1 MAARPRLGI
10 VAWCFTDG
18 KAGHENQSRGLIDAL
33 GERLPVADYSI
44 PAESGLAAARDYLRG
59 RFPAAHDLPD
69 PDLIIGAGHATHLPM
84 LAARRARG
92 GRVIVLMQ
100 PSLPN
105 AWFDLCVIPEHDQ
118 PRPAPNLLVT
128 RGALNRIRHVAEH
141 DDGAG
146 LFLVGG
152 PAPHVQWDTAAVIA
166 QIRTVLERSPEQHWW
181 LTTSRRTPDDFIPAL
196 TAQLPEALAARLTV
210 VPFSETDVGWLPEK
224 LGLAAQV
231 WVTQESVSMVYEA
244 LSSGAAVG
252 LLALPSTQ
260 PQGRVARGID
270 GLLREGLV
278 LCFADWEQ
286 GSELRVPAKRFDEAG
301 RCADWICKAWL
312 SDR

>member
-33 GERLPVADYSI
+33 GERLPVADFSI
-44 PAESGLAAARDYLRG
+44 RAGSGLAAARDYLRG

-69 PDLIIGAGHATHLPM
+69 PDLIIGAGHATHLHM
-84 LAARRARG
+84 LAARSARG

-105 AWFDLCVIPEHDQ
+105 AWFDLCVIHEHDQ
-118 PRPAPNLLVT
+118 PRPAPNVMVT
-128 RGALNRIRHVAEH
+128 RSALNLIRHVAEH
-141 DDGAG
+141 DHGAG

-152 PAPHVQWDTAAVIA
+152 PAPHVQWDTAAVFA
-166 QIRTVLERSPEQHWW
+166 QIRTEQERSPEQHWW
-181 LTTSRRTPDDFIPAL
+181 LTTSRRTPDDLLPAL
-196 TAQLPEALAARLTV
+196 TKLPDELSAHLTA

-231 WVTQESVSMVYEA
+231 WVTQESVSMVYE
-244 LSSGAAVG
+244 LSLIPSDAADDYFWV
-252 LLALPSTQ
+252 
-260 PQGRVARGID
+260 
-270 GLLREGLV
+270 
-278 LCFADWEQ
+278 
-286 GSELRVPAKRFDEAG
+286 
-301 RCADWICKAWL
+301 
-312 SDR
+312 

>member
-33 GERLPVADYSI
+33 GERLPVADYAI
-44 PAESGLAAARDYLRG
+44 RAGSGLAAARDYLRG

-105 AWFDLCVIPEHDQ
+105 AWFDLCVIPEHDR
-118 PRPAPNLLVT
+118 PRQASNVLVT
-128 RGALNRIRHVAEH
+128 RGALNRIHHVAAH
-141 DDGAG
+141 DDDTG

-152 PAPHVQWDTAAVIA
+152 PAPQVQWDTASVIA

-181 LTTSRRTPDDFIPAL
+181 LTTSRRTPDDLLPAL
-196 TAQLPEALAARLTV
+196 TNLPDELSAHLTV
-210 VPFSETDVGWLPEK
+210 VPYAETDGGWLPEK
-224 LGLAAQV
+224 LGHAAQV
-231 WVTQESVSMVYEA
+231 WVTEESVSMVYEA
-244 LSSGAAVG
+244 LTSGAAIG
-252 LLALPSTQ
+252 LLAVPSTQ
-260 PQGRVARGID
+260 PQGRVARGIEA
-270 GLLREGLV
+270 LVREGLV
-278 LCFADWEQ
+278 RRFADWEQ
-286 GSELRVPAKRFDEAG
+286 GSELRVPDKHFDEAG

-312 SDR
+312 SGR